1 MVRYI
6 SEGFHTCM
14 VIPSETI
21 RKIHTMGQR
30 RVGIHPNVVP
40 VGGVTRDCAIAE
52 EYSRYREFTVTC
64 MVVQSNPTKVPTRDV

>member
-1 MVRYI
+1 
-6 SEGFHTCM
+6 
-14 VIPSETI
+14 
-21 RKIHTMGQR
+21 MGQR